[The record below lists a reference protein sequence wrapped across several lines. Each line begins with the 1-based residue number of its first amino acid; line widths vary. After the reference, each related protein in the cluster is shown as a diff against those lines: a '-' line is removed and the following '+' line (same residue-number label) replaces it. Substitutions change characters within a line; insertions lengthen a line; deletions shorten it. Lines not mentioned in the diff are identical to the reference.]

1 MSNDRI
7 TQALLALVALA
18 LLANAVNPWLEPR
31 PVSAAQAPDTLSRI
45 EETVA
50 NINENL
56 EVIALGSCMNG
67 NLC

>member
-1 MSNDRI
+1 MSNERI

-18 LLANAVNPWLEPR
+18 LLANAVNPWLVPR

-50 NINENL
+50 NIDENL